1 MGGGEGIVK
10 RRGMRKGEEL
20 GREETEGKK
29 KKERRRIWK
38 VKERE
43 SKVVKKEEGNMS
55 GR

>member
-1 MGGGEGIVK
+1 
-10 RRGMRKGEEL
+10 MRKGEEL

-29 KKERRRIWK
+29 KKERRGIWK
-38 VKERE
+38 VKKERE